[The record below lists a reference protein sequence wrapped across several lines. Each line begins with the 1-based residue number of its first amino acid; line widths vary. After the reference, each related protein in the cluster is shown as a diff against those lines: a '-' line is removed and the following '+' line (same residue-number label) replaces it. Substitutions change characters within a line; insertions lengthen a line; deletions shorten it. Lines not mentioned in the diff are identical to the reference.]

1 MNPSASPSTGERY
14 DSLGKAYDSLKRSYK
29 TLLDNKNVIL
39 KDLIRVKSD
48 LVNALTNDSTNKT
61 KIKELLEKQKT
72 QG

>member
-29 TLLDNKNVIL
+29 ALLDNKNLIL
-39 KDLIRVKSD
+39 NELIQVKSD
-48 LVNALTNDSTNKT
+48 LVTELTNNSTNKT
-61 KIKELLEKQKT
+61 VIENLLKKQET